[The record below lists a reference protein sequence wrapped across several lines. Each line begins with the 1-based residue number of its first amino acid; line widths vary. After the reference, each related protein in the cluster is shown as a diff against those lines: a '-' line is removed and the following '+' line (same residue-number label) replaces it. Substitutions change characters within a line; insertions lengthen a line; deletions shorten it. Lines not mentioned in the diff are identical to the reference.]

1 MVIMQSKSLVMIFPP
16 LPHFILCLV
25 IEGKGLMSKEP
36 GVCDSYVKVYDEQ
49 DVGVGMNGVGVG
61 EDHTEFEGPS
71 ISVQQGHSAWQL
83 QFHHLVSRHLLG

>member
-1 MVIMQSKSLVMIFPP
+1 MVIMQSKSLVMIFPTP
-16 LPHFILCLV
+16 YPIFILCLV

-61 EDHTEFEGPS
+61 EGP
-71 ISVQQGHSAWQL
+71 H
-83 QFHHLVSRHLLG
+83 